1 MMHHFPNRV
10 SALRSSMGG
19 LIVFLTLAGVAAA
32 QGNQPRDPLTIEN
45 IQIGFATA
53 PALKQTAVSDALYKH
68 GAWTP
73 VYVAVKCNFEY
84 RGSALLVTEAP
95 DSDDVPVRYAVPI
108 PRIPVGQVDWVI
120 GYARPG
126 GRDPTLA
133 IHILKAR
140 EEYGLVP
147 SSTQM
152 ADSASA
158 PNRGMDP
165 SQFLF
170 LSIGSRLDGNKL
182 PGFPA
187 GLMDENRNQLSISGN
202 TARSLLANI
211 TALQQM
217 PTSWFG
223 YQGVDT
229 VLLTT
234 GDRTFMDGLVSE
246 RDGRKAALAEWVRR
260 GGRIIVSVGKNGDQL
275 AGAGELSDLLPVTP
289 TGTAEADIN
298 RMTWVD
304 AGSTD
309 EPLGG
314 MTIARLNPKPNRP
327 LKTLAKGPKLA
338 DGSDPPMV
346 LGSSFGFGRVTIV
359 AFDVDDKALT
369 KWKGRDGF
377 WRELM
382 NRSGQRLGPDT
393 INAVGVQFGG
403 RFQPYG
409 DNAEDNQLTGLIQA
423 MEKFPD
429 VPVISFGW
437 VALFILIYIIIVGP
451 LDYWFLKRIVK
462 RLEFTWITFPTIVLV
477 VSAAAYY
484 AAYALKGS
492 SMRINKHDVVDI
504 DLTSQQIM
512 GRSWF
517 TIFSPRIQNY
527 QIGAE
532 PTPPTWSAGAPLDVM
547 VGWAGQSRYNS
558 RQSLFRRSYDVRPKA
573 SGLENVPI
581 QVWSTKGFQCQWS
594 ASLKAEQPIIR
605 SGLKRSPDG
614 KGLIGSITSQLP
626 DALENAVLIERPQT
640 SEPTVRVLG
649 TLLPGAA
656 KTVSAQESRQFSQ
669 WVESPFSVAPA
680 ADGVS
685 PDWFATKLFFH
696 DLLQGQA
703 GPVGIASLRD
713 LDMSWRFNG
722 TSGDVAIIIGT
733 MPRFDGDGEDIMNK
747 PATATQL
754 WLGAFPGTV
763 AQRPRLDGKLKQET
777 CVRIIV
783 PIQPATA
790 PQPQP

>member
-1 MMHHFPNRV
+1 V
-10 SALRSSMGG
+10 CGLVVGLALS
-19 LIVFLTLAGVAAA
+19 GVAAA
-32 QGNQPRDPLTIEN
+32 QGKQPRDPLTIEN

-53 PALKQTAVSDALYKH
+53 PVLKQTSVSDALYKH

-73 VYVAVKCNFEY
+73 VYVAIKCNFEY
-84 RGSALLVTEAP
+84 RGTALLVTEAP
-95 DSDDVPVRYAVPI
+95 DCDDVPVRYAVPI

-126 GRDPTLA
+126 GRDPTMA

-140 EEYGLVP
+140 EENGLVP
-147 SSTQM
+147 SNTPL

-165 SQFLF
+165 AQFLF

-182 PGFPA
+182 PGFPP
-187 GLMDENRNQLSISGN
+187 GLTDENRNQLSISGN

-211 TALQQM
+211 TSLQQM
-217 PTSWFG
+217 PTIWFG

-234 GDRTFMDGLVSE
+234 GDRTFMDALVSE

-260 GGRIIVSVGKNGDQL
+260 GGRIVVSVGKNGDQL
-275 AGAGELSDLLPVTP
+275 AGAGELSDLLPVLP
-289 TGTAEADIN
+289 TGTAEVDVN
-298 RMTWVD
+298 RATWVD

-309 EPLGG
+309 DPLGP
-314 MTIARLNPKPNRP
+314 MTIAKLTPKSNRP

-338 DGSDPPMV
+338 DGSDLPMV
-346 LGSSFGFGRVTIV
+346 LGSAFGFGRVTVV
-359 AFDVDDKALT
+359 AFDLDDRAVT

-393 INAVGVQFGG
+393 INAAGVQFGG

-409 DNAEDNQLTGLIQA
+409 ENAEDNELTGLIQA
-423 MEKFPD
+423 MERFPD

-451 LDYWFLKRIVK
+451 LDYWFLKRVVK
-462 RLEFTWITFPTIVLV
+462 RLEFTWITFPTIVLI

-492 SMRINKHDVVDI
+492 SLRINKHDLVDV
-504 DLTSQQIM
+504 DVASQQIM

-532 PTPPTWSAGAPLDVM
+532 PTPPIWSAGAPLDVI

-573 SGLENVPI
+573 TGLENVPI

-594 ASLKAEQPIIR
+594 ASLKPEQPIFSADI
-605 SGLKRSPDG
+605 KRAPDG
-614 KGLIGSITSQLP
+614 KGLIGAITSHLP
-626 DALENAVLIERPQT
+626 DALENAVLIERGPT
-640 SEPTVRVLG
+640 SGPTVRVLG

-656 KTVSAQESRQFSQ
+656 KTVSAQEARPLSQ
-669 WVESPFSVAPA
+669 WVENPYSVAPPA
-680 ADGVS
+680 NGVY
-685 PDWFATKLFFH
+685 PEWFATKLFFH

-703 GPVGIASLRD
+703 GQVGIASLRD
-713 LDMSWRFNG
+713 LDMSWRLNG
-722 TSGDVAIIIGT
+722 TSGDVAIIIGI
-733 MPRFDGDGEDIMNK
+733 MPWLDGDGEDIMNK

-754 WLGAFPGTV
+754 WLGAFPGTGV
-763 AQRPRLDGKLKQET
+763 QRPRLDGKLRQET

-783 PIQPATA
+783 PIQPAVA
-790 PQPQP
+790 AQPQP